1 MTLSPSDVEQKTF
14 STALRGYDLDEVD
27 DFLDEVVATIRELNE
42 QIAEGPPPPP
52 APVAP
57 PPEPAPS
64 PEPVPAADE
73 SAVGRALVAAQET
86 ADKIVADAREEAERI
101 LELAR
106 SEADDLASAKE
117 QQRAATE
124 AEMAELTEHVAGVR
138 SRLAVLAT
146 AVANRLDE
154 MDEAIGSEPGELSD
168 LDESE
173 TETGVIGGEE
183 VVDESPVV
191 DAGETVES
199 TDNDDTGES
208 EDEGREGSGPG
219 GSEEGDDEEGHSG
232 GAHEDDSSS
241 GWG

>member
-42 QIAEGPPPPP
+42 QIEEGPPPPP

-57 PPEPAPS
+57 PPEPTPA

-101 LELAR
+101 LEQAR

-117 QQRAATE
+117 QQRAETE

-146 AVANRLDE
+146 AVANRLDD
-154 MDEAIGSEPGELSD
+154 MDEAIGSEPGELPG

-173 TETGVIGGEE
+173 TETGVIGGEGE
-183 VVDESPVV
+183 DVVDEGPVV
-191 DAGETVES
+191 DADEVES
-199 TDNDDTGES
+199 TDHEGSEQS
-208 EDEGREGSGPG
+208 EDEDQEEGGFG
-219 GSEEGDDEEGHSG
+219 GSEKEDDDSSG

-241 GWG
+241 GWS